1 MRSDYSLEKS
11 ANIVVKSDYIQAKL
25 VILPPDLDL
34 SVHKLDLMENNLEIV
49 LHEPEKEYKETLPVI
64 LEIQVG
70 DSRQAN
76 RPETVHWHQIVQR
89 AKIQVLRESYPIPF
103 LETILIHKLV
113 LLLLPMVSYLKKKDL

>member
-11 ANIVVKSDYIQAKL
+11 ANIVVKSDYIQEKL
-25 VILPPDLDL
+25 VILPQDSDL

-76 RPETVHWHQIVQR
+76 RPETVH
-89 AKIQVLRESYPIPF
+89 
-103 LETILIHKLV
+103 
-113 LLLLPMVSYLKKKDL
+113 